1 MASLSQQQSVGQQF
15 QASIYAIVQ
24 EVMAAGGARKAYAS
38 TLAFQQLWNEN
49 QPLLS
54 GAGILWFKLDEDG
67 KWGVNTAKAVKLLTA
82 RETPLHTEGL
92 IPWYKQNK
100 DLIDSFA
107 NAGPAPQVQQ
117 PMPQA
122 PAPAW
127 VPSAANMQVVNDLHG
142 AVYLLAQEV
151 ASAQGAGK
159 PYPSILLF
167 QQLWD
172 RAVTKQTVN
181 TFYAHGIV
189 GRKWFRLARDGKY
202 GKYTGLAL
210 SMTTSTATPA
220 KTYGLV
226 AWYAANR
233 DLIDGWADAARNL
246 AGSRAP
252 SIIDSAKLTPDPAAV
267 SAAAQAVADSARNG
281 SLAQSQVPDQQAQ
294 STPQGQLVSQYSP
307 SSVANQDQ
315 HASVGGDSIGSYP
328 PSNQGVSQQQ
338 VTPPQAIDSKIA
350 VANEISKVAP
360 SIGQSEAI
368 TFADEPVIAQK
379 PRTNLT
385 VWAVGA
391 GLLAA
396 AGVFAYMA
404 KNPSA
409 RRRFA

>member
-1 MASLSQQQSVGQQF
+1 MAALSQQQSVGEQF

-24 EVMAAGGARKAYAS
+24 EVIAAGGARKAYAS
-38 TLAFQQLWNEN
+38 TLAFQQLWNNN

-67 KWGVNTAKAVKLLTA
+67 KWGRNTAKAVKLLTA

-107 NAGPAPQVQQ
+107 HAGPAPQVQQ
-117 PMPQA
+117 PVPQA

-127 VPSAANMQVVNDLHG
+127 MPSDADMKVVNDLHG

-151 ASAQGAGK
+151 ASASGEARA
-159 PYPSILLF
+159 YPSIQLF

-172 RAVTKQTVN
+172 RTVTKTTVN
-181 TFYAHGIV
+181 RFYAHGV
-189 GRKWFRLARDGKY
+189 VARKWFRLGRDGKY
-202 GKYTGLAL
+202 GKYTALAL
-210 SMTTSTATPA
+210 SMTTSTKTPN
-220 KTYGLV
+220 KTYDLV

-233 DLIDGWADAARNL
+233 DLIDGWAIAARNL
-246 AGSRAP
+246 IGSRAP
-252 SIIDSAKLTPDPAAV
+252 AVIDSAKLTPDPSAV
-267 SAAAQAVADSARNG
+267 SAAAQDVANSARNG
-281 SLAQSQVPDQQAQ
+281 SLARQDVPNQQAQ

-307 SSVANQDQ
+307 SSVANQEQ
-315 HASVGGDSIGSYP
+315 HASVGGDSIGAYP
-328 PSNQGVSQQQ
+328 PSNQGYSQSQ

-350 VANEISKVAP
+350 VANEISKMAP
-360 SIGQSEAI
+360 TIGESESIS
-368 TFADEPVIAQK
+368 FADQPVVARR
-379 PRTNLT
+379 PRTNMT
-385 VWAVGA
+385 VIAVGA

-396 AGVFAYMA
+396 AGVFLYMA